1 MIMILNV
8 AIGNVLYLT
17 VYAKFNEEFL
27 YFITSRLYEFY
38 QKIASYL
45 YFIGSQMI
53 LL

>member
-27 YFITSRLYEFY
+27 YFITNRDTNFTKKLH
-38 QKIASYL
+38 L
-45 YFIGSQMI
+45 TCI
-53 LL
+53 LLDLK